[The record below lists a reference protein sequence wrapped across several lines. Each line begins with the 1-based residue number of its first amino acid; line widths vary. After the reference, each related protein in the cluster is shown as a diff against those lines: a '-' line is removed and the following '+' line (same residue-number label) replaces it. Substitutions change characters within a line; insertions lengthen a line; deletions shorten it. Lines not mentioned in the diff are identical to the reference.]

1 MVRELLRHGAS
12 APSTAIGSPSA
23 SPIYSVSYARPTTTP
38 RAHPATT
45 IGTRDIVRRL
55 DEERFARN
63 IEKLQSPTA
72 ESPRRTVAPRPSPR
86 ADNPYKS
93 SPRAHADRLSGS
105 TMSPRAVPSNE
116 EMRERLYRSA
126 ENGRGAPASPAVQY
140 SPLSTAP
147 RVSGAVTPR
156 LQRNP
161 DAERI
166 TAELAASYRSISSS
180 AASPTAGQ
188 HGGGASSSLD
198 ALRALKLHVDNV
210 VDHAISCPELQ
221 SRDSAKISAAV
232 HLEEIA
238 ESLLKTA
245 SSLRPGSFLYMPKS
259 GGAATVTAPEE
270 AEKSKQTSGASVSPA
285 THQIR
290 PLETTRTSAVAAPEA
305 TEMIAAAPTSAIMSP
320 AAPALSLQPEDV
332 EVDTLA
338 FGRAAAEQAA
348 AEQAVAEK
356 VVAERAAADQ
366 QAAAERAAAEKAAAD
381 RAAAEKAEQD
391 RIAFE
396 KAKLAEEKAKLAAA
410 REAAEKEREAAE
422 ETGEDEAAKKPA
434 EEDSDQAIPVGQH
447 LSTPALLTRCFM
459 QLSFMCSADVCMP
472 VVYMEQRPIQ
482 RELVRTKQAVGHRL
496 CQGRAQAADLR
507 LWERRQVVGHRLCQ
521 GRAQAVDLRLWQAS
535 QLRRR

>member
-63 IEKLQSPTA
+63 IDKLQSPTA

-116 EMRERLYRSA
+116 EMRERLYRTA

-180 AASPTAGQ
+180 AGSPTAGQ
-188 HGGGASSSLD
+188 NGGGASSSLD

-270 AEKSKQTSGASVSPA
+270 AEKSKQTSGASFSPA

-290 PLETTRTSAVAAPEA
+290 PLETTRTAAVAAPEA

-332 EVDTLA
+332 EVGTLA

-356 VVAERAAADQ
+356 AVAEKAAAEKAAAEKAAADQQAAAERAAADQ

-447 LSTPALLTRCFM
+447 LSTPALLTRCSM

-472 VVYMEQRPIQ
+472 VVYM
-482 RELVRTKQAVGHRL
+482 
-496 CQGRAQAADLR
+496 
-507 LWERRQVVGHRLCQ
+507 
-521 GRAQAVDLRLWQAS
+521 
-535 QLRRR
+535 

>member
-63 IEKLQSPTA
+63 IDKLQSPTA

-116 EMRERLYRSA
+116 EMRERLYRTA

-270 AEKSKQTSGASVSPA
+270 AEKSKQTSGPPFPRQ
-285 THQIR
+285 H
-290 PLETTRTSAVAAPEA
+290 TRSGPSKRQGQ
-305 TEMIAAAPTSAIMSP
+305 PQW
-320 AAPALSLQPEDV
+320 LLQ
-332 EVDTLA
+332 
-338 FGRAAAEQAA
+338 
-348 AEQAVAEK
+348 
-356 VVAERAAADQ
+356 
-366 QAAAERAAAEKAAAD
+366 
-381 RAAAEKAEQD
+381 
-391 RIAFE
+391 
-396 KAKLAEEKAKLAAA
+396 KL
-410 REAAEKEREAAE
+410 
-422 ETGEDEAAKKPA
+422 
-434 EEDSDQAIPVGQH
+434 
-447 LSTPALLTRCFM
+447 
-459 QLSFMCSADVCMP
+459 
-472 VVYMEQRPIQ
+472 
-482 RELVRTKQAVGHRL
+482 
-496 CQGRAQAADLR
+496 LR
-507 LWERRQVVGHRLCQ
+507 
-521 GRAQAVDLRLWQAS
+521 
-535 QLRRR
+535 